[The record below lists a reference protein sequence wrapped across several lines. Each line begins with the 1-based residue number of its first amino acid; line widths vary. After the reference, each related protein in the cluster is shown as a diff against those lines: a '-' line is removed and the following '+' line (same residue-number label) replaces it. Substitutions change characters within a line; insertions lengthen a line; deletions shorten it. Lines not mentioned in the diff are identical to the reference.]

1 MLILYLYKKEKKPF
15 IGCWQEPHIISSQ
28 RVSSDSTGSN
38 SSPQKFGDKLWL
50 GFTKRDGSCAYWPS
64 WRWAYWW
71 QGEAWDGLD
80 IVLSMSSRLARR
92 WQTLI
97 TPSQFVKQEE
107 RLRWGWG
114 GDWSGVQRWKGSQRV
129 SEVGGDIVLCDAASA
144 RTRDGPC
151 QRRLDCTAPV
161 WTCLFIR
168 APTLEI
174 KSVWQFMF
182 LLFMSS
188 ASAHF
193 IGFGPPPP
201 PFLHPPPRAHFT
213 TPPSFLRC
221 HLSLSHTAPRVL
233 IVPSSV
239 SANR

>member
-114 GDWSGVQRWKGSQRV
+114 GGTGAAFRDGRAHREFQKSAGILFCATLRPLGPVMVRAKGDWIAPLRFEPASLLEPQLLKSRVCDSLCFFYLWVQR
-129 SEVGGDIVLCDAASA
+129 
-144 RTRDGPC
+144 
-151 QRRLDCTAPV
+151 
-161 WTCLFIR
+161 
-168 APTLEI
+168 
-174 KSVWQFMF
+174 
-182 LLFMSS
+182 LL
-188 ASAHF
+188 
-193 IGFGPPPP
+193 I
-201 PFLHPPPRAHFT
+201 L
-213 TPPSFLRC
+213 
-221 HLSLSHTAPRVL
+221 
-233 IVPSSV
+233 
-239 SANR
+239 